1 MKIKKQTKQGI
12 YRSHYFCE
20 SSVEESCASGAPHMA
35 LQSVER
41 NGNCQV
47 MGMPNINRPGRSR
60 FEHQASKQLPNIQQ
74 TPSLTASNS
83 LEMAELMNQ
92 FETLYKQ
99 IKRIPSRIGRG
110 LVNAVV
116 NDDGLVMCSNC
127 YYYTKIGES
136 CWHCGNAC

>member
-1 MKIKKQTKQGI
+1 MKIKKRTKQGI
-12 YRSHYFCE
+12 YKGRCFPG

-35 LQSVER
+35 LQPDER
-41 NGNCQV
+41 NAYFQ
-47 MGMPNINRPGRSR
+47 MLGMSNINSERRSR
-60 FEHQASKQLPNIQQ
+60 FEHQANKRLSNTSQ
-74 TPSLTASNS
+74 TPLFTASNS
-83 LEMAELMNQ
+83 LEMAEIMNQ
-92 FETLYKQ
+92 FETLYRQ

-110 LVNAVV
+110 LVNSVV